1 MKRFIEKLM
10 DRFGPDK
17 PTAPKKPLWQTDAFQ
32 KAKLQAA
39 RNKAAKGPSNGQPVQ
54 EKPVARPGPSYTTTG
69 NGRIIDGG
77 PGKNVFARNKL
88 IREETGTHE
97 TLKIVD
103 EDLLEQIEEDGIDPY
118 NTGRFDRSKSW
129 DSSRYRK

>member
-10 DRFGPDK
+10 DRIGPDK
-17 PTAPKKPLWQTDAFQ
+17 PAAPKKPLWQTDAFQ

-39 RNKAAKGPSNGQPVQ
+39 RNKAAKGPANKKPVQ
-54 EKPVARPGPSYTTTG
+54 EKPVAQSGPNYTTAG
-69 NGRIIDGG
+69 GGRIIDGG

-88 IREETGTHE
+88 VREETGTHE

-103 EDLLEQIEEDGIDPY
+103 EDLLNQIEEDGIDPY

-129 DSSRYRK
+129 DSSRFRK